1 MCPEEKDRKKIILDT
16 TAFLESDEVIP
27 KMGDAGL
34 LMTVPEV
41 IEEVRS
47 RRAVLAELA
56 APSLKVVSPR
66 DKFLLEV
73 QGAVDSTG
81 DTLSDADEKV
91 VALALQEDGTVVS
104 DDYGVQNVCRHMG
117 LPFMPMSREGIKEE
131 WRYSYRCRGCGRIFG
146 RETKV
151 CPVCGHEVR
160 KVRVTAKSRNSE
172 TAK

>member
-1 MCPEEKDRKKIILDT
+1 MCPEEKDRKKLIFDT

-27 KMGDAGL
+27 KVGEDVL
-34 LMTVPEV
+34 TMTVPEV

-47 RRAVLAELA
+47 RQAVLAELA
-56 APSLKVVSPR
+56 ASQLKVVSPG

-73 QGAVDSTG
+73 HGAVTSTG
-81 DTLSDADEKV
+81 DTLSAADEKV

-117 LPFMPMSREGIKEE
+117 IPFMPMTREGIKDE
-131 WRYSYRCRGCGRIFG
+131 WLYAYRCRGCGRIFD

-160 KVRVTAKSRNSE
+160 KVRIK
-172 TAK
+172 